1 MLSFQGNVNFAR
13 KKDTAACRLHI
24 VGVGT
29 TAAQGLVA
37 EEDGAQLLLITTKTN
52 CGGTAEEDV
61 AVRMKHFS
69 LLFVRVVHC
78 L

>member
-1 MLSFQGNVNFAR
+1 MQGNVNFAR
-13 KKDTAACRLHI
+13 KKDTAACHLHI

-37 EEDGAQLLLITTKTN
+37 EKNGALLLLTTTKTN
-52 CGGTAEEDV
+52 CGGTAEEEV
-61 AVRMKHFS
+61 AVRMKQFY